1 MSQEV
6 YNQFNKS
13 IKANLNLCYKDYL
26 LAKGKVANSTAIYKG
41 EPVEFLYQGLFYS
54 ESEYKEL
61 KKLLNGLNSI
71 LDKVINEYKNNP
83 VFRSYFAFSDLMEEL
98 ILINPG
104 YTNNFPMGR
113 FDIFYEES
121 GQHKF
126 CELNADGASA
136 MNEVRVIQNV
146 IYDSLAS
153 QEILKNYNLKKFEL
167 FYSWI
172 DSLLDNYR
180 EFNNGVDDKP
190 NIAIVDFDGDGTI
203 SEFKEFQ
210 KRFIQSGYQTVIC
223 DPRELKYINGY
234 LYYNDIKIKLVY
246 RRATTIRLIEKADFI
261 SDFLNAYRDGAVCV
275 VGGLVSQIIHNKVLF
290 AILHDYDKVSFLNE
304 DDKAFIKNHIPYTKI
319 IDFQDIELIKKI
331 KNQKDRWI
339 LKPFDQYAGKGV
351 YAGKDFEDKRW
362 NDIIDK
368 NINSEYIVQEYI
380 NVPQC
385 EMAYADKQLRFED
398 FGYLLGL
405 FSYNQRLTGLYT
417 RAGRKSIIGAI
428 AESFTVPNYI
438 YREV

>member
-1 MSQEV
+1 MSQEM
-6 YNQFNKS
+6 YNQFNKFT
-13 IKANLNLCYKDYL
+13 KENPDLCYRDYL
-26 LAKGKVANSTAIYKG
+26 LAKEKVGNSTAIYKG

-54 ESEYKEL
+54 ENEYKEL

-71 LDKVINEYKNNP
+71 LDKVIKEYKNNP

-146 IYDSLAS
+146 IYGSLAS
-153 QEILKNYNLKKFEL
+153 QEILKNYSLKRFEL

-172 DSLLDNYR
+172 DSLLHNYR

-190 NIAIVDFDGDGTI
+190 NIAIVDFDGEGTM

-223 DPRELKYINGY
+223 DPRELKYIDGH
-234 LYYNDIKIKLVY
+234 LYYNDMKIKLVY
-246 RRATTIRLIEKADFI
+246 RRATTIRLVEEADFI
-261 SDFLNAYRDGAVCV
+261 SDFLDAYRDGAVCV

-290 AILHDYDKVSFLNE
+290 AILHDFNKVSFLNE
-304 DDKAFIKNHIPYTKI
+304 DDKTFIKNHIPYTRI
-319 IDFQDIELIKKI
+319 VDFQDKELIQNI
-331 KNQKDRWI
+331 KNKKNRWI

-351 YAGKDFEDKRW
+351 YAGKDFEDKGW

-385 EMAYADKQLRFED
+385 EMTYADKQLKFEE

-405 FSYNQRLTGLYT
+405 FTYNQQLTGLYT

-428 AESFTVPNYI
+428 AESFTVPNYV